1 MKKRIS
7 DFLLG
12 VSKYVFAGLLIAPLF
27 NSTFACNDAYW
38 CAFIVAI
45 LALIVGLFL
54 SKQKKG
60 AVNKTTITTATKTIA
75 RTIIAEIIQLLTEH
89 NYFFL
94 SKL

>member
-7 DFLLG
+7 DFLLD

-38 CAFIVAI
+38 CAFTVAI
-45 LALIVGLFL
+45 LAFIVGLFL

-60 AVNKTTITTATKTIA
+60 AVNKNNNNNHNKNYRKNNNSRNNTTSNRA
-75 RTIIAEIIQLLTEH
+75 
-89 NYFFL
+89 
-94 SKL
+94 

>member
-7 DFLLG
+7 DFLLD

-38 CAFIVAI
+38 CAFTVAI

-60 AVNKTTITTATKTIA
+60 GVNKNNNNNRNKNYRKNNNSRNNTTSNRA
-75 RTIIAEIIQLLTEH
+75 
-89 NYFFL
+89 
-94 SKL
+94 

>member
-1 MKKRIS
+1 MKKRTS
-7 DFLLG
+7 DFLLD

-38 CAFIVAI
+38 CAFTVAI

-60 AVNKTTITTATKTIA
+60 AVNKNNNNNRNKNYRKNNNSRNNTTSNRA
-75 RTIIAEIIQLLTEH
+75 
-89 NYFFL
+89 
-94 SKL
+94 

>member
-7 DFLLG
+7 DFLLD

-27 NSTFACNDAYW
+27 NSTFPCNDAYW
-38 CAFIVAI
+38 CAFTVAI

-60 AVNKTTITTATKTIA
+60 AVNKNNNNNRNKNYRKNNNSRNNTTSNRA
-75 RTIIAEIIQLLTEH
+75 
-89 NYFFL
+89 
-94 SKL
+94 

>member
-7 DFLLG
+7 DFLLD

-38 CAFIVAI
+38 CAFTVAF

-60 AVNKTTITTATKTIA
+60 AMNKNNNNNRNKNYRKNNNSRNNTTSNRA
-75 RTIIAEIIQLLTEH
+75 
-89 NYFFL
+89 
-94 SKL
+94 

>member
-7 DFLLG
+7 DFWLD

-38 CAFIVAI
+38 CAFTVAF

-60 AVNKTTITTATKTIA
+60 AVNKNNNNNRNKNYRKNNNSRNNTTSNRA
-75 RTIIAEIIQLLTEH
+75 
-89 NYFFL
+89 
-94 SKL
+94 

>member
-7 DFLLG
+7 DFLLD

-38 CAFIVAI
+38 CAFTVAI
-45 LALIVGLFL
+45 LALIVGLFH

-60 AVNKTTITTATKTIA
+60 AVNKNNNNNRNKNYRKNNNSRNNTTSNRA
-75 RTIIAEIIQLLTEH
+75 
-89 NYFFL
+89 
-94 SKL
+94 

>member
-7 DFLLG
+7 DFLLD

-38 CAFIVAI
+38 WAFTVAF

-60 AVNKTTITTATKTIA
+60 AVNKNNNNNRNKNYRKNNNSRNNTTSNRA
-75 RTIIAEIIQLLTEH
+75 
-89 NYFFL
+89 
-94 SKL
+94 

>member
-7 DFLLG
+7 DFLLD

-38 CAFIVAI
+38 CAFTVAI
-45 LALIVGLFL
+45 LALIVGLFV

-60 AVNKTTITTATKTIA
+60 AVNKNNNNNRNKNYRKNNNNRNNTTSNRA
-75 RTIIAEIIQLLTEH
+75 
-89 NYFFL
+89 
-94 SKL
+94 

>member
-7 DFLLG
+7 DFLLD

-38 CAFIVAI
+38 CAFTVAI

-60 AVNKTTITTATKTIA
+60 AVNKNNNNNRNKNYRKNNNSRNNTTYNKA
-75 RTIIAEIIQLLTEH
+75 
-89 NYFFL
+89 
-94 SKL
+94 

>member
-38 CAFIVAI
+38 CAFTVAI

-60 AVNKTTITTATKTIA
+60 AVNKNNNNNRNKNYRKNNNSRNNATSNRA
-75 RTIIAEIIQLLTEH
+75 
-89 NYFFL
+89 
-94 SKL
+94 

>member
-7 DFLLG
+7 DFLLD

-60 AVNKTTITTATKTIA
+60 AVNKNNNNNRNKNYRKNNNNRNNTTSNRA
-75 RTIIAEIIQLLTEH
+75 
-89 NYFFL
+89 
-94 SKL
+94 

>member
-7 DFLLG
+7 DFLLD

-38 CAFIVAI
+38 CAFTVAI

-60 AVNKTTITTATKTIA
+60 AVNKNNNNNRNKNYRKNNNSRNNTTS
-75 RTIIAEIIQLLTEH
+75 
-89 NYFFL
+89 N
-94 SKL
+94 

>member
-7 DFLLG
+7 DFLLD

-38 CAFIVAI
+38 CAFTVAI

-60 AVNKTTITTATKTIA
+60 AVNKNNNNNRNKNYRKKNNSRNNTTSNRA
-75 RTIIAEIIQLLTEH
+75 
-89 NYFFL
+89 
-94 SKL
+94 

>member
-7 DFLLG
+7 DFLLD

-38 CAFIVAI
+38 CAFTVAI

-60 AVNKTTITTATKTIA
+60 AVNKNNNNNRNKNYSKNNNNRNNTTSNRA
-75 RTIIAEIIQLLTEH
+75 
-89 NYFFL
+89 
-94 SKL
+94 

>member
-38 CAFIVAI
+38 CAFTVAI

-60 AVNKTTITTATKTIA
+60 AVNKNNNNNRNKNYRKNNNNRNNTTSNRA
-75 RTIIAEIIQLLTEH
+75 
-89 NYFFL
+89 
-94 SKL
+94 

>member
-12 VSKYVFAGLLIAPLF
+12 VSKYVFAGLLIAPIF

-38 CAFIVAI
+38 CAFTVAI

-60 AVNKTTITTATKTIA
+60 AVNKNNNNNRNKNYRKNNNSRNNTTSNRA
-75 RTIIAEIIQLLTEH
+75 
-89 NYFFL
+89 
-94 SKL
+94 

>member
-7 DFLLG
+7 DFLLD

-38 CAFIVAI
+38 CAFTVAI

-60 AVNKTTITTATKTIA
+60 AVNKNHNNNRNKNYRKNNNSRNNTTSNRA
-75 RTIIAEIIQLLTEH
+75 
-89 NYFFL
+89 
-94 SKL
+94 

>member
-7 DFLLG
+7 DFLLD

-38 CAFIVAI
+38 CAFTVAI

-60 AVNKTTITTATKTIA
+60 AVNKNNNNNRNKNYRKNNNSRNNTTSNRA
-75 RTIIAEIIQLLTEH
+75 
-89 NYFFL
+89 
-94 SKL
+94 

>member
-7 DFLLG
+7 DFLLD

-27 NSTFACNDAYW
+27 NSTFACNDVYW
-38 CAFIVAI
+38 CAFTVAI

-60 AVNKTTITTATKTIA
+60 AVNKNNNNNRNKNYRKNNNSRNNTTSNRA
-75 RTIIAEIIQLLTEH
+75 
-89 NYFFL
+89 
-94 SKL
+94 

>member
-7 DFLLG
+7 DFLLD

-60 AVNKTTITTATKTIA
+60 EVNKNNNNNRNKNYRKNNNSRNNTTSNRA
-75 RTIIAEIIQLLTEH
+75 
-89 NYFFL
+89 
-94 SKL
+94 

>member
-7 DFLLG
+7 DFLLD

-38 CAFIVAI
+38 CAFTVAI

-60 AVNKTTITTATKTIA
+60 TVNKNNNNNRNKNYRKNNNSRNNTTSNRA
-75 RTIIAEIIQLLTEH
+75 
-89 NYFFL
+89 
-94 SKL
+94 

>member
-1 MKKRIS
+1 MKKRTS
-7 DFLLG
+7 DFLLD

-38 CAFIVAI
+38 CAFTVAF

-60 AVNKTTITTATKTIA
+60 AVNKNNNNNRNKNYRKNNNSRNNTTSNRA
-75 RTIIAEIIQLLTEH
+75 
-89 NYFFL
+89 
-94 SKL
+94 

>member
-7 DFLLG
+7 DFLLD
-12 VSKYVFAGLLIAPLF
+12 VSKYIFAGLLIAPLF

-38 CAFIVAI
+38 CAFTVAI

-60 AVNKTTITTATKTIA
+60 AVNKNNNNNRNKNYRKNNNSRNNTTSNRA
-75 RTIIAEIIQLLTEH
+75 
-89 NYFFL
+89 
-94 SKL
+94 

>member
-7 DFLLG
+7 DFLLD

-60 AVNKTTITTATKTIA
+60 AVNKNNNNNRNKNYRKNNNSRNNTTSNRA
-75 RTIIAEIIQLLTEH
+75 
-89 NYFFL
+89 
-94 SKL
+94 

>member
-7 DFLLG
+7 DFLLD

-38 CAFIVAI
+38 CAFAVAI

-60 AVNKTTITTATKTIA
+60 AVNKNNNNNRNKNYRKNNNSRNNTTSNRA
-75 RTIIAEIIQLLTEH
+75 
-89 NYFFL
+89 
-94 SKL
+94 

>member
-7 DFLLG
+7 DFLLD

-27 NSTFACNDAYW
+27 NSTLACNDAYW
-38 CAFIVAI
+38 CAFTVAI

-60 AVNKTTITTATKTIA
+60 AVNKNNNNNRNKNYRKNNNSRNNTTSNRA
-75 RTIIAEIIQLLTEH
+75 
-89 NYFFL
+89 
-94 SKL
+94 

>member
-7 DFLLG
+7 DFLLD

-38 CAFIVAI
+38 CAFTVAI

-60 AVNKTTITTATKTIA
+60 AVNKNNNNNRNKNYRENNNSRNNTTSNRA
-75 RTIIAEIIQLLTEH
+75 
-89 NYFFL
+89 
-94 SKL
+94 

>member
-7 DFLLG
+7 DFLLD

-27 NSTFACNDAYW
+27 NSSFICNEACW

-45 LALIVGLFL
+45 LALIVGLSL

-60 AVNKTTITTATKTIA
+60 LGNNNNRNKNYRKNNNNNRNNNTAANKA
-75 RTIIAEIIQLLTEH
+75 
-89 NYFFL
+89 
-94 SKL
+94 

>member
-12 VSKYVFAGLLIAPLF
+12 VSKCVFAGLLIAPLF

-38 CAFIVAI
+38 CAFTVAI

-60 AVNKTTITTATKTIA
+60 AVNKNNNNNRNKNYRKNNNSRNNTTSNRA
-75 RTIIAEIIQLLTEH
+75 
-89 NYFFL
+89 
-94 SKL
+94 

>member
-7 DFLLG
+7 EFLLD

-38 CAFIVAI
+38 CAFTVAI

-60 AVNKTTITTATKTIA
+60 AVNKNNNNNRNKNYRKNNNSRNNTTSNRA
-75 RTIIAEIIQLLTEH
+75 
-89 NYFFL
+89 
-94 SKL
+94 

>member
-7 DFLLG
+7 DFLLD

-27 NSTFACNDAYW
+27 KSTFACNDAYW

-60 AVNKTTITTATKTIA
+60 AVNKNNNNNRNKNYRKNNNSRNNTTSNRA
-75 RTIIAEIIQLLTEH
+75 
-89 NYFFL
+89 
-94 SKL
+94 